1 MTSAQRTPPPEG
13 RPAADLRPP
22 EGQLGADQRALR
34 PGPELLIEDQAAH
47 RIHRPIDLLRCAA
60 ACAGIALLVGVGL
73 LARATAMGV
82 ETDVVGASLRLP
94 GSLLG
99 LLGVAAA
106 LALVLLPVALA
117 IRQLIRRQPQR
128 LAEAVLTG
136 VLTGLLVLAADA
148 ALRTSAGAQLYYAIA
163 MARPGAS
170 HIASLDAGLAG
181 LVGYVT
187 IIDLRGRPRWRYAL
201 WLALGIYA
209 IYSLADLHATVLS
222 LLITLLLGRALGLG
236 VRYTAGAMSQR
247 PTAEAIAAALS
258 SAGQPVTE
266 MRRLPESG
274 IESRRYA
281 AVTATGGRLD
291 VGVFDRDQQAAGAL
305 YRVYRLLRLQN
316 QVSRR
321 APLSTDRAVERTA
334 LMAYAVQ
341 GAGVPTP
348 RLLALVRVGPEAVAI
363 ATEHA
368 AGTTFAEVG
377 DALTDAELGAAWDAV
392 LRLHAHRVTHRAL
405 TADRILIAG
414 DGQVALLDPGS
425 GDVAASDL
433 QLRLDLSQLIAEL
446 ATLVGPDRS
455 ADLAL
460 RKVGASELISVVPL
474 LQPVVLYGSTRTFL
488 RRHKDVLP
496 ELRKR
501 LLAVAHVGE
510 AAPVRLERIRLRSL
524 VTLVATIVAAYIVI
538 GQFARVDLATT
549 LRSAD
554 VRWMVTALGLS
565 ALTYAAAAWSLSG
578 FVSVRLSFLRTVLV
592 QLAGSFV
599 TLVTP
604 AAVGGA
610 ALNIRYL
617 QRRKVPPPVAAAS
630 VGVSQVVALVLHLSL
645 LVVFVAITGARTH
658 ALRPPTWA
666 YFVLAGLVAVVLAV
680 LAVPAGRRLLR
691 ARLAPAL
698 GQVLPRLLEILQQPR
713 KLAAGIGG
721 ALLLTAC
728 YILCLT
734 ASVLAF
740 GGSIA
745 ITSVAV
751 VYLTGSALGSAVPT
765 PGGLGAVEAALSAGL
780 TATGLPGATAVSA
793 VLLFRTV
800 TFWLPVP
807 IGWAAFNYLQRKQVL

>member
-1 MTSAQRTPPPEG
+1 
-13 RPAADLRPP
+13 
-22 EGQLGADQRALR
+22 
-34 PGPELLIEDQAAH
+34 
-47 RIHRPIDLLRCAA
+47 
-60 ACAGIALLVGVGL
+60 
-73 LARATAMGV
+73 
-82 ETDVVGASLRLP
+82 
-94 GSLLG
+94 
-99 LLGVAAA
+99 
-106 LALVLLPVALA
+106 
-117 IRQLIRRQPQR
+117 
-128 LAEAVLTG
+128 
-136 VLTGLLVLAADA
+136 
-148 ALRTSAGAQLYYAIA
+148 
-163 MARPGAS
+163 
-170 HIASLDAGLAG
+170 
-181 LVGYVT
+181 
-187 IIDLRGRPRWRYAL
+187 
-201 WLALGIYA
+201 
-209 IYSLADLHATVLS
+209 
-222 LLITLLLGRALGLG
+222 
-236 VRYTAGAMSQR
+236 
-247 PTAEAIAAALS
+247 
-258 SAGQPVTE
+258 
-266 MRRLPESG
+266 
-274 IESRRYA
+274 
-281 AVTATGGRLD
+281 
-291 VGVFDRDQQAAGAL
+291 
-305 YRVYRLLRLQN
+305 
-316 QVSRR
+316 
-321 APLSTDRAVERTA
+321 
-334 LMAYAVQ
+334 
-341 GAGVPTP
+341 
-348 RLLALVRVGPEAVAI
+348 
-363 ATEHA
+363 
-368 AGTTFAEVG
+368 
-377 DALTDAELGAAWDAV
+377 
-392 LRLHAHRVTHRAL
+392 
-405 TADRILIAG
+405 
-414 DGQVALLDPGS
+414 VALLDPGS

>member
-1 MTSAQRTPPPEG
+1 VRSLRRTPQPDGPLRVAG
-13 RPAADLRPP
+13 PPAAP
-22 EGQLGADQRALR
+22 R
-34 PGPELLIEDQAAH
+34 PGPELLIEDQSAR
-47 RIHRPIDLLRCAA
+47 RIRRPIDLLRCAA
-60 ACAGIALLVGVGL
+60 ACAGIVLLVGIGL
-73 LARATAMGV
+73 LARATATGV

-94 GSLLG
+94 GSVLG

-106 LALVLLPVALA
+106 LALLLLPVALA
-117 IRQLIRRQPQR
+117 IRQLIRRQARR
-128 LAEAVLTG
+128 LGEAVLTG
-136 VLTGLLVLAADA
+136 VLTAVVVLVADV
-148 ALRTSAGAQLYYAIA
+148 ALRTRAGAQLHYAVA
-163 MARPGAS
+163 MAGPGAS
-170 HIASLDAGLAG
+170 HVASLDGGLAG
-181 LVGYVT
+181 LVAYVT

-201 WLALGIYA
+201 WLAFGVYA

-236 VRYTAGAMSQR
+236 MRYAGGAISQR

-274 IESRRYA
+274 GESRRYA
-281 AVTATGGRLD
+281 AATATGSRLD

-305 YRVYRLLRLQN
+305 YRLYRFLRLQD

-321 APLSTDRAVERTA
+321 MPLSTDRAAERRA

-363 ATEHA
+363 ATEHD

-392 LRLHAHRVTHRAL
+392 LRLHEHRVAHRAL
-405 TADRILIAG
+405 TADRILIAA
-414 DGQVALLDPGS
+414 DGRVALLDPSS

-433 QLRLDLSQLIAEL
+433 QLRLDLSQLLAEL

-460 RKVGASELISVVPL
+460 RKVGASELIAVVPL
-474 LQPVVLYGSTRTFL
+474 LQPVVLFASTRAQL
-488 RRHKDVLP
+488 RRNKDVLP
-496 ELRKR
+496 TLRTR
-501 LLAVAHVGE
+501 LLAAAHQGE

-538 GQFARVDLATT
+538 GQFARVNLAKT
-549 LRSAD
+549 LESAD
-554 VRWMVTALGLS
+554 IRWMVAALGLS
-565 ALTYAAAAWSLSG
+565 VLTYAGAAWSLSG
-578 FVSVRLSFLRTVLV
+578 FVPVKLNFARTVLV

-630 VGVSQVVALVLHLSL
+630 VGVSQVVALVLHLML

-666 YFVLAGLVAVVLAV
+666 YFVLAGLVAVVLGV
-680 LAVPAGRRLLR
+680 LAIPAGRRLLR

-698 GQVLPRLLEILQQPR
+698 GQVLPRLLEVLQQPR
-713 KLAAGIGG
+713 KLAQGIGG

-745 ITSVAV
+745 VTSAAV
-751 VYLTGSALGSAVPT
+751 VYLTGSALGSAIPT

-807 IGWAAFNYLQRKQVL
+807 VGWAAFSYLQRQQAL